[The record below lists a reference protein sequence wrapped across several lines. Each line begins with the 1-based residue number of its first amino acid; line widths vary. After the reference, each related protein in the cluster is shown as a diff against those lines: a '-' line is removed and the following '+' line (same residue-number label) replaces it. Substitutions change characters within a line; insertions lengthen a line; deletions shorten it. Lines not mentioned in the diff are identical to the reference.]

1 MSLNR
6 RNPVSRM
13 LAAGLRAAIL
23 GAVLP
28 LIAAAPPPAAAADL
42 VYGSWLPAREYM
54 NANVMPGVFEQIEKE
69 TKGAT
74 KWKLVPGGQ
83 LADGRA
89 TFAAIQDNLMQAGI
103 AIPVYVPN
111 IVPSINVLYSTV
123 VFGDDV
129 VAATGAVL
137 ETMTLH
143 CPTCLEDARK
153 INSVPLG
160 GWVAAPYQLL
170 CREPIKT
177 VADLKGKRIRALGG
191 GAEMLKSAG
200 AVPVGGTLTEALNLL
215 QRGGLEC
222 VLGAAD
228 WLRAFGYADF
238 TKFVT
243 EHPLGMTGPAIGF
256 MLNRET
262 WNKFTP
268 EQKQAHLRAAA
279 RQSAETAIGS
289 FIVSNAAV
297 LEDAIK
303 TKGVTVVRTGKDFE
317 QLTLNYK
324 KGERELI
331 IRQHQ
336 QFGVKDAGAIMDA
349 YAKSLEKWQRLSPDI
364 GRDPKKFTDA
374 IMREVYSKA
383 DPGKL

>member
-1 MSLNR
+1 MNHR
-6 RNPVSRM
+6 KFDWTPTAG
-13 LAAGLRAAIL
+13 LAATALTLIL
-23 GAVLP
+23 AL
-28 LIAAAPPPAAAADL
+28 APPAAIAADL

-54 NANVMPGVFEQIEKE
+54 NANVLPGVFEQIEKE
-69 TKGAT
+69 TKGEI
-74 KWKLVPGGQ
+74 KWKLVSGGQ

-89 TFAAIQDNLMQAGI
+89 TFSAIQDNLMQAGI
-103 AIPVYVPN
+103 AIPLYVPN

-123 VFGDDV
+123 VFGEDV
-129 VAATGAVL
+129 VAASGAVL
-137 ETMTLH
+137 ETMTLN
-143 CPTCLEDARK
+143 CPSCLEEARK

-170 CREPIKT
+170 CREPVKT
-177 VADLKGKRIRALGG
+177 VADVKGKRIRALGG

-200 AVPVGGTLTEALNLL
+200 AVTIGGTLVEALSLL
-215 QRGGLEC
+215 QRGGLDC

-243 EHPLGMTGPAIGF
+243 EHPLGMTGPAIGL

-279 RQSAETAIGS
+279 RLTAETAIGS

-297 LEDAIK
+297 LQDAIK
-303 TKGVTVVRTGKDFE
+303 TKGVALVKTGKDFE
-317 QLTLNYK
+317 DLTASYK
-324 KGERELI
+324 KGERERVI
-331 IRQHQ
+331 SQHQ
-336 QFGVKDAGAIMDA
+336 QFGVKDPGAIMDA
-349 YAKSLEKWQRLSPDI
+349 YAKVFVKWQGLSKDI
-364 GRDPKKFTDA
+364 GRDPKKFSDA
-374 IMREVYSKA
+374 IMREIYSKV
-383 DPGKL
+383 DPNKL